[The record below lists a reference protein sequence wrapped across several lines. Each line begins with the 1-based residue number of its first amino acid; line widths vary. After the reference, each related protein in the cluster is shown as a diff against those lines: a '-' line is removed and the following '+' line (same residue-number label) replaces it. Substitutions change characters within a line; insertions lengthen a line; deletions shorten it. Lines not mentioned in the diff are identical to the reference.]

1 MLLPEWNIEIVGICA
16 VSAFA
21 CFWLIRVLYV
31 LCLYLRPLFRLAKKD
46 NSATLKTQEP
56 VSVIVIALNKGPGFI
71 LNIRQILA
79 QQYPIFEVIAVIDN
93 ADKDVEDELKLL
105 MHDDNRLR
113 YTFVPH
119 ETKNVSRRKLALTIA
134 LKSAR
139 YDWILQTE
147 YSCRPA
153 SDRWIERMM
162 GTRAE
167 DTEIVLGGTVTEKVP
182 AGIRRTMAYYNQL
195 RSLQMLACGICRL
208 PYVGNAANLLMRK
221 DLLFKHITFG
231 KSLKEELGEDL
242 VMVNAAAT
250 RKNTEVELKPESLTI
265 NSFPDKKDW
274 ILKDESIRRCRPYLK
289 GFGKTLWQIS
299 PTVSFFYLIT
309 LLFAV
314 YTQLQSVVFLSAI
327 GGMHLLYRI
336 LFWGILLRYS
346 NKTHSARFYT
356 LPFYS
361 SLIYPFTKERKRSR
375 ARRR

>member
-16 VSAFA
+16 VGAFA
-21 CFWLIRVLYV
+21 FFWLIRMLYV
-31 LCLYLRPLFRLAKKD
+31 LCLYLRPIWRLTKKD
-46 NSATLKTQEP
+46 KSTTLKTQDP
-56 VSVIVIALNKGPGFI
+56 VSVIVIALNKGPEFI
-71 LNIRQILA
+71 LNIKQILA
-79 QQYPIFEVIAVIDN
+79 QQYPIFEVIVVIDN

-105 MHDDNRLR
+105 MHDDSRLR
-113 YTFVPH
+113 YTYVPH

-153 SDRWIERMM
+153 SDKWMERMM
-162 GTRAE
+162 GTRTE
-167 DTEIVLGGTVTEKVP
+167 GTEIVLGGTVTEKVP
-182 AGIRRTMAYYNQL
+182 VGIRRTMAYYNLL

-250 RKNTEVELKPESLTI
+250 RKNTAVELKPESLTI

-274 ILKDESIRRCRPYLK
+274 VLKDESIRRCRPYLK
-289 GFGKTLWQIS
+289 GFGKTLWRVN
-299 PTVSFFYLIT
+299 PTVSFFYLIA

-336 LFWGILLRYS
+336 LFWGILMRYS
-346 NKTHSARFYT
+346 NKTRSVRFYT

-361 SLIYPFTKERKRSR
+361 SLIYPLTKERKRSKV
-375 ARRR
+375 RRR